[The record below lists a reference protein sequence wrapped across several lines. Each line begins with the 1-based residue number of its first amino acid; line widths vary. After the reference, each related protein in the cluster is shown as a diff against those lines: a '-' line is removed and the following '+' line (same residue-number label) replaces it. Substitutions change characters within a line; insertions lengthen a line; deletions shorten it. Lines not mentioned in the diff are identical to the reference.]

1 MIRSSENRRGNRKR
15 IWMKNLYRTFQ
26 ERERTITELER
37 REMKEER
44 GRGEGREGKEG
55 RERER
60 PEEIERSARFF

>member
-1 MIRSSENRRGNRKR
+1 
-15 IWMKNLYRTFQ
+15 MKNLYRTFQ